1 MDAGELV
8 IKTVMNNDKFE
19 KQYKQL
25 ENRYKNKQLDLE
37 ITTGDLQKEQDELE
51 RLNKEG
57 EKLQVIYGKIKKEKQ
72 QWEARKLEVSTEIA
86 PNTFRVHD
94 YNAYNEAI
102 NQIQKL
108 SSEESKVLDSIIKS
122 NDETVKQEQVVE
134 KITAKY
140 EKQKNDLNLIKENVA
155 ELQYKSQQIEFNKV
169 TSSIKSVGKEIGK
182 SIKQITRMGLA
193 IFGIRSAY
201 MMVRS
206 AISTISQD
214 DAQLKA
220 DIDYIKKAL
229 AYSLEPIVR
238 TIVNLAKELMI
249 AIQRIAY
256 VITGKNI
263 FENANKNLAKASGSA
278 KEIRKQLAGFDE
290 MNVLSSSNGGGG
302 TTKPSIDLSKM
313 NELTNTGKGFLT
325 ILTGIA
331 GAIASIKF
339 AQLIKWLGLLGAL
352 PLWQLILGIGG
363 VISGIAIMTF
373 NLLEY
378 ISNPSWENFGQ
389 ILQGIG
395 IALAGI
401 GVLFGAWPVAI
412 AGAIVLV
419 IGLIAQFWEKIEK
432 FLVDLQTNI
441 YKVGDNI
448 VNWLHKNLGLF
459 GDIIGAFVSTLTG
472 LIAGVVDIITTAFG
486 GVFNF
491 IKEILDSI
499 VLLFKGQF
507 KDALKTAIK
516 SIGNLFIDTLNTII
530 SALNTVIS
538 PVSALIVEFGKI
550 TGKNWTMDN
559 IKIPKIQRLAKGG
572 IVNLPSRGVPI
583 GNAITGES
591 GREGVI
597 PLQDAQA
604 LNEIADAIGRRITI
618 NANITNN
625 MDGRTISRQLQIIQN
640 ERDFVMNR

>member
-8 IKTVMNNDKFE
+8 VKTLVDTKGADKGLKE
-19 KQYKQL
+19 LRKKL
-25 ENRYKNKQLDLE
+25 ENSNK
-37 ITTGDLQKEQDELE
+37 ELE
-51 RLNKEG
+51 QLMELKQEKSKMTYKDPEDWQGKTIKE
-57 EKLQVIYGKIKKEKQ
+57 Y
-72 QWEARKLEVSTEIA
+72 
-86 PNTFRVHD
+86 D
-94 YNAYNEAI
+94 YNEAKKRI
-102 NQIQKL
+102 SELGEELKFLRSEEGKSYRTATTVITREKELETLKEQVAEYDKLQNQIK
-108 SSEESKVLDSIIKS
+108 KV
-122 NDETVKQEQVVE
+122 TQEQYDYANAIKKAE
-134 KITAKY
+134 DEIKRSEITDVFK
-140 EKQKNDLNLIKENVA
+140 KQ
-155 ELQYKSQQIEFNKV
+155 
-169 TSSIKSVGKEIGK
+169 TKEIGK
-182 SIKQITRMGLA
+182 SIKQIAKMGLA

-206 AISTISQD
+206 AISIISQD

-220 DIDYIKKAL
+220 DIDYIRKAL

-313 NELTNTGKGFLT
+313 NELTDTSKGFLT

-331 GAIASIKF
+331 GVIASIKF

-363 VISGIAIMTF
+363 VIGGIAIMTF
-373 NLLEY
+373 NFLEY
-378 ISNPSWENFGQ
+378 INDPSWKNFGQ

-448 VNWLHKNLGLF
+448 VNWLHKHLGLF
-459 GDIIGAFVSTLTG
+459 GDIIGAFISTLTG

-486 GVFNF
+486 GIFNF
-491 IKEILDSI
+491 IKGILDSI

-507 KDALKTAIK
+507 KDSLKTAIK

-538 PVSALIVEFGKI
+538 PVRALIVEFGKI

-559 IKIPKIQRLAKGG
+559 IKIPKIPRLAKGG
-572 IVNLPSRGVPI
+572 ILNAPGRGIPI
-583 GNAITGES
+583 GNAIAGEK
-591 GREGVI
+591 GPEAVI
-597 PLQDAQA
+597 PLTDDTLQRLA
-604 LNEIADAIGRRITI
+604 NMIPITVNVTNSMNGRVL
-618 NANITNN
+618 
-625 MDGRTISRQLQIIQN
+625 SRELQKVQN
-640 ERDFVMNR
+640 QSDFAMNR